1 MNGSMKGERG
11 ARLSRRFSE
20 ALSFTAIL
28 FLLLAAMLLTEAPA
42 KEPAR
47 TEAERAGE
55 AEIAAA
61 GLGEISLPEPAKS
74 GPLSVEEAI
83 ARRRSVREYGDREVL
98 LSEVSQLLWAAQGIT
113 GERGLKRAA
122 PSAGAKY
129 PIEIF
134 VVAGNVETLLPG
146 IYRYRADGHTLTAV
160 AKGDMRERL
169 CAEALSQ
176 ECIEKAPLVIVLTG
190 VYERTME
197 KYGDRGVRYVH
208 IEVGAVAENI
218 YLQAETLGLGTVF
231 IGAFSDGGVKDLL
244 GEDDVAPLA
253 IMPVGVKH

>member
-1 MNGSMKGERG
+1 MNGSTKRERET
-11 ARLSRRFSE
+11 RMSRRFSE

-28 FLLLAAMLLTEAPA
+28 FLLLAAMLVTEAPA
-42 KEPAR
+42 KEPVR
-47 TEAERAGE
+47 TEAEPAEE
-55 AEIAAA
+55 ADIRAA
-61 GLGEISLPEPAKS
+61 GLGEISLPEPETS

-83 ARRRSVREYGDREVL
+83 ARRRSVREYGERQVL

-113 GERGLKRAA
+113 GDGGLKRAA

-134 VVAGNVETLLPG
+134 VVVGNVETLLPG
-146 IYRYRADGHTLTAV
+146 IYRYRAEGHTLSPV

-176 ECIEKAPLVIVLTG
+176 ECIQAAPLVIVLTG

-197 KYGDRGVRYVH
+197 KYGDRGIQYVH

-218 YLQAETLGLGTVF
+218 YLQAEALGLGTVLM
-231 IGAFSDGGVKDLL
+231 GAFSDGGVKELL
-244 GEDDVAPLA
+244 GADDVAPLG
-253 IMPVGVKH
+253 IMPVGVKQ